1 VVFRHYTADTRGT
14 TPRRTPPAARSCTVF
29 VLALVI
35 LSAALAWSGS
45 RTGKDLP
52 PGSVELS
59 GAGATFPAPLY
70 KKWLEVYRT
79 HHPQVLVSY
88 DPIGSGDGVK
98 QFLAGAVDFGASDAA
113 MTDAEMADVSR
124 GVQLVPAVAGSIVL
138 AYHLDGLGGPLKL
151 TREVYVDIFLGRIT
165 SWDDPRLQRINPTL
179 KLPRMDIAIVVRQ
192 DGSGTTYAFTN
203 HLSAVS
209 EEWRDRGPGT
219 VRLLQ
224 WPGNAMAARGN
235 EGVAGRIKLSG
246 GAIGYV
252 EYGIAR
258 RAGLSMAWLENKA
271 GEFVQPHGGSGL
283 ASLLNIQM
291 PENFR
296 VFEPDPAGEDSYPIV
311 TYSWLLLYRHYEET
325 KAAALKDYVTW
336 CLTDGQEFSESL
348 GFVRLPPRV
357 VSRAVCAVGNI
368 P

>member
-1 VVFRHYTADTRGT
+1 MTARQCVALVVSAIV
-14 TPRRTPPAARSCTVF
+14 SCTAIAF
-29 VLALVI
+29 
-35 LSAALAWSGS
+35 SGS
-45 RTGKDLP
+45 RSGKDLP
-52 PGSVELS
+52 PGGIALS

-88 DPIGSGDGVK
+88 DPIGSGDGVQ
-98 QFLAGAVDFGASDAA
+98 QFIAGAVDFGASDAA

-124 GVQLVPAVAGSIVL
+124 GVQLVPAVAGSVVL
-138 AYHLDGLGGPLKL
+138 AYNLEGLGGPLKL
-151 TREVYVDIFLGRIT
+151 TREVYVDIFLGHIKA
-165 SWDDPRLQRINPTL
+165 WNDPRIQQINPNL
-179 KLPRMDIAIVVRQ
+179 KLPRMDIALVVRQ

-203 HLSAVS
+203 HLSAIS
-209 EEWRDRGPGT
+209 DEWRDRGPDVG
-219 VRLLQ
+219 RLLQ
-224 WPGNAMAARGN
+224 WPGNTMAARGN
-235 EGVAGRIKLSG
+235 EGVAGRIKLSR
-246 GAIGYV
+246 GAMGYV

-258 RAGLSMAWLENKA
+258 RAGLTMAWLENNA

-296 VFEPDPAGEDSYPIV
+296 VFEPDPTGEDAYPIV
-311 TYSWLLLYRHYEET
+311 TYSWLLLYRHYDET

-336 CLTDGQEFSESL
+336 CLTDGQELSESL

-357 VSRAVCAVGNI
+357 VSRAVRAVGSI